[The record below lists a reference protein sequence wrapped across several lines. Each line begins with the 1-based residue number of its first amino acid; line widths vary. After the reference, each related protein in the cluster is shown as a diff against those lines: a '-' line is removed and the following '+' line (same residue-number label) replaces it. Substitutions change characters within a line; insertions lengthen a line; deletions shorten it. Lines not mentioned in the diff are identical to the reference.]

1 MSLLNLALIQTDL
14 YWQNPIANRAMLEEK
29 IFGINQAVDLIALP
43 EMFNTGFVM
52 NPEVFAE
59 PMGFTTMKWMHQMAK
74 QTQAAITGSLA
85 IKENGFYYNRLLYVL
100 PDGSFQYY
108 DKRHLFSIGG
118 EADKY
123 SAGNQQLIIDYKGFK
138 IAFTICYDLRFPVWN
153 RNKNLAYDV
162 LLNVANWP
170 SARSHVWDTLLKARA
185 IENQAYCVGVNRIG
199 LDGNK
204 LPHAGH
210 SAVIDFKGFAMNTI
224 SESEEIIYQ
233 TINKDALDDF
243 RTKFPAYLDA
253 DDFQINGC

>member
-1 MSLLNLALIQTDL
+1 MKLLNLALVQTDL

-74 QTQAAITGSLA
+74 QTQAAITGSLS

-108 DKRHLFSIGG
+108 NKRHLFSIGG
-118 EADKY
+118 ETEKY
-123 SAGNQQLIIDYKGFK
+123 TTGNQQLIIDYKGFK
-138 IAFTICYDLRFPVWN
+138 IACTICYDLRFPVWN

-204 LPHAGH
+204 LPHSGH
-210 SAVIDFKGFAMNTI
+210 SAVIDFKGFAMNII
-224 SESEEIIYQ
+224 SESEEIVYQ

-253 DDFQINGC
+253 DDFQINGY